1 MQIDGINSTDPIS
14 LSGGK
19 DAALGKDAFMSLLV
33 MQMKNQDPMEPTKND
48 QMLAQLAQFQSLEE
62 MDELNNNIVG
72 LAVLQQ
78 SNAVLQQLTS
88 SSALIGQ
95 DVRYTN
101 EAGDEQW
108 GKVEAVRIEDGVAQL
123 QIGGKSVPLGSV
135 LEIGLPPTAETEVPP
150 ASDTQA

>member
-1 MQIDGINSTDPIS
+1 MQIDGISSNDPIS

-19 DAALGKDAFMSLLV
+19 ESALGKDAFMSLLV

-62 MDELNNNIVG
+62 MNDLNDNIVG

-78 SNAVLQQLTS
+78 SNAVLEQLTS
-88 SSALIGQ
+88 SSALIGK
-95 DVRYTN
+95 DVLYTDD
-101 EAGDEQW
+101 AGTELW
-108 GKVEAVRIEDGVAQL
+108 GKVEAVRIEDGTAQL

-135 LEIGLPPTAETEVPP
+135 LEIGVPPTA
-150 ASDTQA
+150 DTGA

>member
-1 MQIDGINSTDPIS
+1 MQIDGISSNDPIS

-19 DAALGKDAFMSLLV
+19 ESALGKDAFMSLLV

-62 MDELNNNIVG
+62 MNDLNDNIVG

-78 SNAVLQQLTS
+78 SNAVLEQLTS
-88 SSALIGQ
+88 SSALIGK
-95 DVRYTN
+95 DVLYT
-101 EAGDEQW
+101 DESGAELW

-123 QIGGKSVPLGSV
+123 QIGGENVPLGSV
-135 LEIGLPPTAETEVPP
+135 LEIGVPPTAET
-150 ASDTQA
+150 QA